1 MQHDCTIIIL
11 GAEHAVLI
19 QTSSSIKHIQQEC
32 FDDAPHLFPLLV
44 MPRDTSSLKIGANI
58 KAEYV

>member
-19 QTSSSIKHIQQEC
+19 QTSSSIKHTQQEC
-32 FDDAPHLFPLLV
+32 FADAPHLFPLLV